1 MLTHTLT
8 LPAPAKVNLFLHVIG
23 RREDGYHLLQ
33 SLMTFLDFNDEITLT
48 LRQDGKINRV
58 GEYSVNEEN
67 DLVVKAA
74 RLLQQRCSVTAGV
87 EISYKKRIPMGAGLG
102 GGSSD
107 AATVL
112 MGLNKIWDLSASR
125 QELEEIS
132 LTLGADVPF
141 FVRGESAFMEGI
153 GEILHTFHVSPRWF
167 LVLNPGIGISTAE
180 VFRDPQLTRD
190 AQPVK
195 MSDFSG
201 IVGRNDLQPVVIRR
215 IPEVGQLLE
224 WLSKWGDARMSGSG
238 TSCFVAFDSEEEAR
252 QAWTTKPEQYT
263 GFIARSMDYHPL
275 RDWL

>member
-1 MLTHTLT
+1 MYTPTLS
-8 LPAPAKVNLFLHVIG
+8 LPAPAKINLFLHVLG
-23 RREDGYHLLQ
+23 QREDGYHLLQ
-33 SLMTFLDFNDEITLT
+33 SLMTYLDFNDEISLT
-48 LRQDGKINRV
+48 LRQDGQIKRV
-58 GEYSVNEEN
+58 GEYSVNEEH
-67 DLVVKAA
+67 DLVIKAA
-74 RLLQQRCSVTAGV
+74 RLLQQQASVAAGV

-112 MGLNKIWDLSASR
+112 IGLNKIWDLKASR
-125 QELEEIS
+125 RKLEEVG

-141 FVRGESAFMEGI
+141 FIRGESSFMEGI
-153 GEILHTFHVSPRWF
+153 GEILHPFHVTPRWF
-167 LVLNPGIGISTAE
+167 LVLNPGMGVSTAE

-201 IVGRNDLQPVVIRR
+201 IVGRNDLRPVVIRR

-224 WLSKWGDARMSGSG
+224 WLSKWGEAQMSGSG
-238 TSCFVAFDSEEEAR
+238 TSCFVAFDSEQAAY
-252 QAWTTKPEQYT
+252 QAWTTKPKHYT

-275 RDWL
+275 REWL